1 MDSAF
6 IILLKEDNYM
16 YVINCSA
23 LAALCLYYWPL
34 K

>member
-1 MDSAF
+1 MDSIF
-6 IILLKEDNYM
+6 IILLKEDNYI
-16 YVINCSA
+16 YVISCSV